1 MQHDLPGW
9 PERVKLMQENW
20 IGKSEGVRFA
30 FPHDIRDDDGQLIR
44 TAACTCSRR
53 APTPSWA

>member
-1 MQHDLPGW
+1 VQTGLPGW

-30 FPHDIRDDDGQLIR
+30 FTHDIRA
-44 TAACTCSRR
+44 TTR
-53 APTPSWA
+53 AR